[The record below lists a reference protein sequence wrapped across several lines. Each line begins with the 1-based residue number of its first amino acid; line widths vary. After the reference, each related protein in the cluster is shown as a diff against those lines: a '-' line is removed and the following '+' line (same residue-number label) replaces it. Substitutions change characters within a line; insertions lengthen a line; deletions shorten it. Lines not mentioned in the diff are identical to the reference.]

1 MYRWFYSDGMVA
13 LETAEMIA
21 RSRMISAQ
29 ALFEGRADLNG
40 YPFRLLGVYSLRAQ
54 GLDNV
59 SMVLGAAEMLM
70 QYGWEL
76 VNVSKFTSDTSSACA
91 IMRRP
96 AGQEPY
102 T

>member
-1 MYRWFYSDGMVA
+1 MCRWFYSDGMVA
-13 LETAEMIA
+13 LETAEMVA

-40 YPFRLLGVYSLRAQ
+40 YPFRLLGVYSMRAP

-59 SMVLGAAEMLM
+59 SMVLAAAETLM

-76 VNVSKFTSDTSSACA
+76 VNISKFTEMSSACA

>member
-1 MYRWFYSDGMVA
+1 
-13 LETAEMIA
+13 MIA

-54 GLDNV
+54 GLDNL
-59 SMVLGAAEMLM
+59 SAVLAAAEMLM

-76 VNVSKFTSDTSSACA
+76 VNIAKFTSETSSACA
-91 IMRRP
+91 VLRRP
-96 AGQEPY
+96 PPAQASGAAY

>member
-1 MYRWFYSDGMVA
+1 MVA
-13 LETAEMIA
+13 LETAEMVA

-40 YPFRLLGVYSLRAQ
+40 YPFRLLGVYSVRAMA
-54 GLDNV
+54 LDNV
-59 SMVLGAAEMLM
+59 SLVLAAAEMLM

-76 VNVSKFTSDTSSACA
+76 VNISKFTGDTPSACA

-96 AGQEPY
+96 VGQEPY